1 MLNALRDVLG
11 RLREGPDIGPKVAAK
26 IADIVER
33 EVAALTTQLDAAK
46 ESEQNYK
53 NLWHVTT
60 RDLVIDTAK
69 LEAELNAAKRAL
81 VEMQEEKPFIWHCE
95 DNYGRTLLTFS
106 EESTHRWFNVTPLY
120 RRAALAA
127 KSTEQEI
134 K

>member
-69 LEAELNAAKRAL
+69 LEAELDAAKRAL
-81 VEMQEEKPFIWHCE
+81 TDGEAIWMRYIENVRIKAGVENLVNFLGSVESHKPLF
-95 DNYGRTLLTFS
+95 L
-106 EESTHRWFNVTPLY
+106 
-120 RRAALAA
+120 AALAA